1 MHAMLA
7 MHCAHSAVLHYS
19 TLYLARSILQH
30 IALYL
35 ARSFG
40 AYCTWQRLRHGAGC
54 KGSNHPQANL
64 LVGIVIIMI
73 GIVC

>member
-1 MHAMLA
+1 MLA

-19 TLYLARSILQH
+19 TRYLACSILQH

-73 GIVC
+73 GIEC

>member
-1 MHAMLA
+1 
-7 MHCAHSAVLHYS
+7 MHCAHGAVLHYS

-54 KGSNHPQANL
+54 KGISPPQANL

-73 GIVC
+73 GIEC